1 MEPHPVPQDILYAE
15 FKLFGSFTLKQFLKL
30 VMGCLVALI
39 FFSLPIPIIIKIPLV
54 IVILLVTL
62 GIAAIPRFEQK
73 FGNFVK
79 AVFIS
84 PRYIWIK
91 DSRVPDILAT
101 GAIKTT
107 DKTPTVSAAKAK
119 KKVDLTKVSVE
130 TLLEAKEKERVNAI
144 SQTNVKGGVVTTK
157 PVNESTEGDNFDRVY
172 NDMYKNTKL
181 NQNIQNQPEQ
191 NKSSSQNA
199 ESKRSSPQQK
209 SREEYIKEI
218 QDLKSLLSQVSKTPN
233 SKEQETQIMNQ
244 INDLLIELK
253 SLGLISQPQTANQ
266 GQIITNS
273 QGKPE
278 IFGQLVSGIVVD
290 KSNRPIPN
298 AQIVFDDVGGNRDVI
313 AMTDGQGRFVS
324 RDKLIEGQYDI
335 TVQYPGKRFHTY
347 KIQVTKDKLPMYKL
361 REK

>member
-39 FFSLPIPIIIKIPLV
+39 FFSLPFPFIIKVPLV
-54 IVILLVTL
+54 IAILLITL

-101 GAIKTT
+101 RAIKTT
-107 DKTPTVSAAKAK
+107 DKTPAVSAAKAK

-130 TLLEAKEKERVNAI
+130 TLLDAKEKERI
-144 SQTNVKGGVVTTK
+144 SVANRSNMKGGVVTAK
-157 PVNESTEGDNFDRVY
+157 PVNQSAEGDNFDRVY
-172 NDMYKNTKL
+172 NSIYKNKEVNPIVQNQQT
-181 NQNIQNQPEQ
+181 NQNLQINQNV
-191 NKSSSQNA
+191 
-199 ESKRSSPQQK
+199 RRQK

-218 QDLKSLLSQVSKTPN
+218 QDLKSLLAQVSKSPN

-253 SLGLISQPQTANQ
+253 SLGLISQPQQNQ
-266 GQIITNS
+266 ESQVITNS
-273 QGKPE
+273 QGKVE
-278 IFGQLVSGIVVD
+278 VFGQIVSGIVVD

-313 AMTDGQGRFVS
+313 AMTDSNGRFVS